1 MWTTDW
7 DGMQL
12 KSLMP
17 KPLGTFATS
26 HNLKRKSHEAP
37 ISSKKAKKSPQK
49 NHTFS
54 AHPATNHSA
63 PFDPND
69 QAALN
74 RRAARFQREHEL
86 EKSKHLKNNIPPQVR
101 NKFQQMH
108 LSRGATP
115 YGNSD
120 DPEADPNVVD
130 WDRHTIVGTSKA
142 IFKDY
147 LRLTSVGRVGLL
159 SLNIYSFLTLRIQE
173 PKPEDIR
180 PFEVLKV
187 TLAELKNR
195 WRQKTSY
202 NWICSQF
209 KSLRQDLTVRR
220 WPPSPA
226 ILYFI
231 APLGSTNQK

>member
-1 MWTTDW
+1 MTDFNRSEAQAELKELISTAYSSQTMWTTDW

-120 DPEADPNVVD
+120 DPEADPVC
-130 WDRHTIVGTSKA
+130 HLTCL
-142 IFKDY
+142 F
-147 LRLTSVGRVGLL
+147 LTS
-159 SLNIYSFLTLRIQE
+159 
-173 PKPEDIR
+173 
-180 PFEVLKV
+180 
-187 TLAELKNR
+187 
-195 WRQKTSY
+195 
-202 NWICSQF
+202 
-209 KSLRQDLTVRR
+209 
-220 WPPSPA
+220 
-226 ILYFI
+226 
-231 APLGSTNQK
+231 